1 MPKRPAQPQLS
12 PAGQQPLK
20 QYASA
25 LQEREDIRPVA
36 LRNYL
41 SDLRQFAAW
50 YENTAAAG

>member
-25 LQEREDIRPVA
+25 LQEREDICPVA